1 MRTKTLVAWV
11 IYFVLIIRKEATF
24 QMLIKWPKLWI
35 RHCCCPLNMGII
47 NSWHYNNS
55 NSFTTNSI
63 NNDNTAINHKLL
75 PNSLQ
80 LLSYCMSMSSPRHPA
95 LGAAVVFTKKSAEL
109 CTRQFFSF
117 GTIRASGTWNIFKV
131 ACPALKIRVAD
142 PDVPFFLSIHSY

>member
-1 MRTKTLVAWV
+1 MRTKTLLVCV
-11 IYFVLIIRKEATF
+11 IYFVLVIRKEGTF

-95 LGAAVVFTKKSAEL
+95 LGAAVVFHTKNLPS
-109 CTRQFFSF
+109 C
-117 GTIRASGTWNIFKV
+117 
-131 ACPALKIRVAD
+131 ALD
-142 PDVPFFLSIHSY
+142 NFLALGQ